1 MIRRI
6 SDEGFD
12 STHINQSV
20 GSETRT
26 ESIISMS
33 FLLDNRQH
41 QLDRYKDICFE
52 IKARLTDNAAL

>member
-6 SDEGFD
+6 SKGFD
-12 STHINQSV
+12 SMHINQSI

-26 ESIISMS
+26 ESIIPVS

-52 IKARLTDNAAL
+52 IKERETDNAAL